1 MTLYPRRDVVYVAV
15 SPAEGG
21 CGASHTRPVTHGAP
35 DLNWE
40 LNCPQCE
47 RHLINDPHWSGT
59 RHAVP
64 ETPDETSKRESL
76 VKQKDRSL
84 EEITALALERIS
96 REGTLSRPKETVQPL
111 LCKSGHANLP
121 SSRYCAEC
129 GMVLA
134 DDAPVIT
141 QTDSQNTWEQAPTKK
156 TGDSSPPPD
165 FSRMSVSELRRIAE
179 ERGIDAAQSK
189 KSLIQSLSS

>member
-1 MTLYPRRDVVYVAV
+1 MTLYGRRDAVYVAV
-15 SPAEGG
+15 SPAVGG

-35 DLNWE
+35 DPEWE

-59 RHAVP
+59 RHDVP

-84 EEITALALERIS
+84 EEITAMALQRIS
-96 REGTLSRPKETVQPL
+96 EGGLLARQQEPVQPM

-121 SSRYCAEC
+121 SSKFCAEC
-129 GMVLA
+129 GASFSEPAVFE
-134 DDAPVIT
+134 T
-141 QTDSQNTWEQAPTKK
+141 QMAFTRQMDL
-156 TGDSSPPPD
+156 SSPPPD
-165 FSRMSVSELRRIAE
+165 FSRMPVSELRRIAE
-179 ERGIDAAQSK
+179 ERGIDSAQSK
-189 KSLIQSLSS
+189 KSLIATLSSS